1 MILFGRNLNVTKSQL
16 IVLMLLIPYIFL
28 TSSYYSLFA
37 PFLPGE
43 ALKKGINQTQ
53 IGLIFGVFQLAVL
66 FLSPFFGKYLDKFGV
81 KFLFVSGLFLSS
93 GSEILF
99 CLLNRCPDGYIY
111 FIMCMACRIVTAL
124 GGSMGQSFAIIG
136 CFFPDRIAS
145 ISAVI
150 QVFNGLGIMVG
161 PLLGG
166 LLFQFGG
173 FQLPFFVMGGALFLV
188 FLVAFF
194 LFPDLKSVAIKR
206 NDEQYQTT
214 RKLSLLKIPEFL
226 LTLLMLFIGSLSI
239 GFIEPSI

>member
-1 MILFGRNLNVTKSQL
+1 M
-16 IVLMLLIPYIFL
+16 
-28 TSSYYSLFA
+28 
-37 PFLPGE
+37 
-43 ALKKGINQTQ
+43 
-53 IGLIFGVFQLAVL
+53 FQLAVL
-66 FLSPFFGKYLDKFGV
+66 ILSPIFGKYLDKLGI

-99 CLLNRCPDGYIY
+99 GLLNRCPDGYIY

>member
-1 MILFGRNLNVTKSQL
+1 
-16 IVLMLLIPYIFL
+16 
-28 TSSYYSLFA
+28 
-37 PFLPGE
+37 
-43 ALKKGINQTQ
+43 
-53 IGLIFGVFQLAVL
+53 L
-66 FLSPFFGKYLDKFGV
+66 FLSPIFGKYLDKLGV

-99 CLLNRCPDGYIY
+99 GFLNRCPDGYIY

-150 QVFNGLGIMVG
+150 QVFNGLGIMIG

-173 FQLPFFVMGGALFLV
+173 FPLPFFTMGGALFLV
-188 FLVAFF
+188 FIFAFF
-194 LFPDLKSVAIKR
+194 LFPDYKSFTTKVDKR
-206 NDEQYQTT
+206 YKTT

-239 GFIEPSI
+239 GFIEPSIQPHLSSLNLKPIELGAILFLPSLLYAASTPVVGFICDKVSFNLEIQFPIIYN

>member
-1 MILFGRNLNVTKSQL
+1 MNSNLNENENYTNEEQDDIIIVEQNSLNASLNSDTQSDSFKLEENLVFYGRNLNVTKSQL
-16 IVLMLLIPYIFL
+16 IVLMVLIPYIFL

-66 FLSPFFGKYLDKFGV
+66 ILSPIFGKYLDKLGI

-99 CLLNRCPDGYIY
+99 GLLNRCPDGYIY

-150 QVFNGLGIMVG
+150 QVFNGLGIIRIG
-161 PLLGG
+161 TYII
-166 LLFQFGG
+166 
-173 FQLPFFVMGGALFLV
+173 
-188 FLVAFF
+188 
-194 LFPDLKSVAIKR
+194 KSH
-206 NDEQYQTT
+206 
-214 RKLSLLKIPEFL
+214 
-226 LTLLMLFIGSLSI
+226 
-239 GFIEPSI
+239 